1 MTAAP
6 AVMSAP
12 TSGGEHRM
20 AADNEMIH
28 VVDASGRE
36 QYITVAHIV
45 SVIFTTS
52 GTHQATITLTTAR
65 AGGTVT
71 IRDAHAT
78 HLKRWLEERATEVAT
93 ATPPPDQPEGS
104 V

>member
-1 MTAAP
+1 
-6 AVMSAP
+6 
-12 TSGGEHRM
+12 M

-52 GTHQATITLTTAR
+52 GTHQATITLTTAG
-65 AGGTVT
+65 AGGSITV
-71 IRDAHAT
+71 RGDHAT
-78 HLKRWLEERATEVAT
+78 HLKRWLERRATKAT
-93 ATPPPDQPEGS
+93 TAAPRPDPSEGS
-104 V
+104 LTP

>member
-1 MTAAP
+1 
-6 AVMSAP
+6 
-12 TSGGEHRM
+12 M

-52 GTHQATITLTTAR
+52 GTHQATITLTTAG
-65 AGGTVT
+65 AGGSITV
-71 IRDAHAT
+71 RGDHAV
-78 HLKRWLEERATEVAT
+78 HLKRWLAGRATKAT
-93 ATPPPDQPEGS
+93 TPAPRPDPSEGS
-104 V
+104 LTP